1 MSDVWWETTTDKL
14 TKLWNITNQSKLSL
28 KKKMNRLLSPVKLR
42 GEAFYFMNQLG
53 KKLRH
58 IHRSPIKFTS
68 FKRSNWDT
76 SIVNNKISSSSS
88 DDTTDKSE
96 ILKTINLIPMSP
108 IKRRKEITNPNL
120 NYEQSEFLNLWTYI
134 KSDNYL
140 NYDDYKSHQKNSS
153 MTPILKR
160 APKMI
165 SDENDEEAKSCSKLS
180 IKKRSKLT
188 KEISSS
194 ESQEKT
200 SNKNF
205 KKIRRSVVNIK
216 IQNKLLS
223 NSPSKND
230 SSPKKK
236 KKVKKGKKR
245 GNLNLPESNNNTSQN
260 IHKDIL
266 SGLNSILE
274 EMEVEGHETPWN
286 QKSVSDRHLTFIA
299 IIKLL
304 KSKLC
309 RRWIYSP
316 QSRDSVRQKG
326 KKMFLC
332 KHIK

>member
-1 MSDVWWETTTDKL
+1 
-14 TKLWNITNQSKLSL
+14 
-28 KKKMNRLLSPVKLR
+28 
-42 GEAFYFMNQLG
+42 
-53 KKLRH
+53 
-58 IHRSPIKFTS
+58 
-68 FKRSNWDT
+68 
-76 SIVNNKISSSSS
+76 
-88 DDTTDKSE
+88 
-96 ILKTINLIPMSP
+96 
-108 IKRRKEITNPNL
+108 
-120 NYEQSEFLNLWTYI
+120 
-134 KSDNYL
+134 
-140 NYDDYKSHQKNSS
+140 

-180 IKKRSKLT
+180 IKKRNKLT

-200 SNKNF
+200 SNKIF

-274 EMEVEGHETPWN
+274 EMEVEGHETP
-286 QKSVSDRHLTFIA
+286 
-299 IIKLL
+299 
-304 KSKLC
+304 
-309 RRWIYSP
+309 
-316 QSRDSVRQKG
+316 
-326 KKMFLC
+326 
-332 KHIK
+332 